1 MENTTFLDLTLN
13 AWDSQVKRLTAAF
26 DSFSDEELELQVAP
40 NRNRVIYILGHMIA
54 VNDMMLALLGLAE
67 RKYAQL
73 DEFFISNPDEAIDE
87 IPEAKDLRAYW
98 KDITTTASQL
108 FRALPPDEWL
118 QKHTM
123 VTQEEFEKEPNRNR
137 YNVLLSRLNHM
148 SYHLGQVVLV
158 NR

>member
-1 MENTTFLDLTLN
+1 MENTTFLDLTLD

-40 NRNRVIYILGHMIA
+40 NRNRVIYVLGHMIA

-87 IPEAKDLRAYW
+87 IPEAKDLRNYW
-98 KDITTTASQL
+98 KDITATASQL

-123 VTQEEFEKEPNRNR
+123 VTQEEFENEPNRNR

-148 SYHLGQVVLV
+148 AYHLGQVVLV